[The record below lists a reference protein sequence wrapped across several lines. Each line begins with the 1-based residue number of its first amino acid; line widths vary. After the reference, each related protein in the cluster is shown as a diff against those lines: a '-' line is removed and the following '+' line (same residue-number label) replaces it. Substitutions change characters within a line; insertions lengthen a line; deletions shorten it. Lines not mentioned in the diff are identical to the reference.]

1 MSEQR
6 IALVTGGSRGI
17 GRAIARRL
25 AADGMAVAVN
35 YSTSADMADEVVAD
49 VTGAGGV
56 AIAVGCDVS
65 DEASVDQM
73 FTAIEQELGP
83 VAVLV
88 NNAGITRDGL
98 AARMSTED
106 FTRVLA
112 VNLTSTFLCSR
123 RSMRNM
129 MKARWGRMINLSSVS
144 GIGGN
149 PGQSNYSASKAGI
162 IGFTRSLAQELGS
175 RSITVN
181 AVAPGFIE
189 TDMTSDV
196 VATRGDEIAER
207 VALGRMGTP
216 EEIAAAVAFLA
227 SEDASYINGHVL
239 VVDGGLAL

>member
-1 MSEQR
+1 MDEQR
-6 IALVTGGSRGI
+6 VALVTGGSRGI
-17 GRAIARRL
+17 GRSIALRL
-25 AADGMAVAVN
+25 AEEGMAVAVN
-35 YSTSADMADEVVAD
+35 YSSSQDMADQVVSGI
-49 VTGAGGV
+49 TTSGGA

-65 DEASVDQM
+65 DEASVDEM
-73 FTAIEQELGP
+73 FTAIEEELGA
-83 VAVLV
+83 VEVLV

-112 VNLTSTFLCSR
+112 VNLTSAFLCSR

-129 MKARWGRMINLSSVS
+129 MKARWGRMINISSVS

-162 IGFTRSLAQELGS
+162 IGFTRSLAQELGA

-189 TDMTSDV
+189 TDMTSEI
-196 VATRGDEIAER
+196 VASRGAEIAQR

-216 EEIAAAVAFLA
+216 EEVAAAVAFLA

>member
-1 MSEQR
+1 MTDQR
-6 IALVTGGSRGI
+6 VGLVTGGSRGI
-17 GRAIARRL
+17 GRAIAARL
-25 AADGMAVAVN
+25 AADGLAVAVN
-35 YSTSADMADEVVAD
+35 YSSSKDAAEEVVGEIVA
-49 VTGAGGV
+49 AGGR
-56 AIAVGCDVS
+56 AIVVGADVS
-65 DEASVDQM
+65 DEGAVEEM
-73 FTAIEQELGP
+73 FATVEERLGP

-98 AARMSTED
+98 AARMATED
-106 FTRVLA
+106 FTRVLE

-129 MKARWGRMINLSSVS
+129 MRARWGRIINITSVA

-149 PGQSNYSASKAGI
+149 PGQANYSASKAGV
-162 IGFTRSLAQELGS
+162 IGLTRSLAQELGS

-189 TDMTSDV
+189 TDMTTDIGES
-196 VATRGDEIAER
+196 RGAEIAAR
-207 VALGRMGTP
+207 VAVGRMGLP

-227 SEDASYINGHVL
+227 SDDASYVNGHVL